1 MKHKLRLEIG
11 LLAILILAF
20 TVLSVFVTSG
30 AAQNFNDRV
39 YSEISLVI
47 SPSVTVFMKVI
58 SNIGEWF
65 VYIPFVL
72 LLLMIPKS
80 RIKVGLPA
88 AYVLGIAAAL
98 NYLLKRLFHIDRP
111 EAHRLIEET
120 GYGFPSGHAMIGTA
134 FVGICLY
141 LFCRYSYHK
150 YLKVIVTI
158 ITVIFLMLEGF
169 SRIYLGVHTP
179 TDVIAGYLCGLIIVL
194 ITVLVIRSKDLNRI
208 S

>member
-1 MKHKLRLEIG
+1 MKHKLRLQIS
-11 LLAILILAF
+11 LLAVMILAF

-194 ITVLVIRSKDLNRI
+194 ITVLVIRSKDLNHI